1 MKLTLK
7 YSLILLILLFRLPVL
22 LAQGFNG
29 HNHQHPHI
37 EAFFTR
43 ENIEIEASASL
54 FNVLVIHNKGD
65 RREEIFLEVNVPMG
79 WTAVAYETRSHLIY
93 PGDTLFL
100 PVRVA
105 PSRDVAG
112 EIGYSIIAAIN
123 NRAGET
129 LTNAYCF
136 VKIPRETNFQF
147 RPITR
152 MGYFDQTNNTSMIS
166 FRMVNRGNVNELVYL
181 NFTST
186 NAITLQNERDNMLSV
201 DLMIRSKSDTIIN
214 IPVTLNEEFGISNG
228 GTLRADVR
236 GFTQDTEFTTS
247 FWFTRLDSRYRFRIP
262 ESEKMLVAE
271 IAVQNL
277 LTDQEV
283 GFAGGVKGAVLFE
296 NNHDINYNFYKFS
309 TGGWDEILKYSRMK
323 LEYNTPVFRLLL
335 GDVSSLPVKY
345 GLGKG
350 AEASVLLKNH
360 FRFTVVGS
368 ENQFRPIYNAGFIF
382 EENKTRYRFQTRYA
396 YTQNDFTRVRA
407 HAMGVRSNLTI
418 NRFHSMRLEGSFSDA
433 VFNQSGSNYQGF
445 SLGVNYSGRIG
456 KTTISLREQFGTV
469 DFYGPF
475 SGRHQ
480 FQGLIQHPLPQDYSL
495 QVSLTDFQ
503 YKPVIETPLGLS
515 SNLFQEQRRA
525 EVRVRKVAD
534 RNLVYNGGPIFERK
548 SSNSFGLYDGQNP
561 FTTYSAKLGFGARI
575 SDRPNSFFAPHASFG
590 YTFITDFSY
599 PEASNIGFNVQGR
612 STSLFNAHV
621 SMNMRRD
628 FWGAYLNY
636 FYGPY
641 SINQEISQFYYN
653 IMAHSV
659 RVMPYWEKFIY
670 RDIIRLNAKA
680 GFLYDFAF
688 KTSRLNLNNQMD
700 IFLRNDFRINL
711 LHTFSYQVTTD
722 LITEENYTYSNNYFE
737 IRAIKEF
744 NWNQPRIKYH
754 NLEINLFKDLNG
766 NLRREFNE
774 PGVKDILV
782 HITSIDPLRYD
793 QYDVDYL
800 PPTTMVSKRLL
811 TGMDGVIRYENLPRG
826 LYKIELENIGRD
838 TDKFFPDQNEFI
850 INVAGDKTVYVPY
863 LERNR
868 IFGRVILN
876 RSRLSAL
883 GRIEAGNI
891 KVTATDSKGRPTSTL
906 TDNNG
911 NFEMYVP
918 SVDSYIVTVNNIFR
932 DHFNLRQNDF
942 RANLN
947 GFKQFEVNFVFDE
960 IRRQIEFTP
969 SFTEIETEIRRV
981 GRTNLS
987 GTVRDASTLQPIRA
1001 TVEVIDN
1008 RNGNTILQT
1017 VTERNTGRYTATFV
1031 TGEDYILVVSANG
1044 YWLNSERLIL
1054 DQFLTIQDAQRDIL
1068 LESIAIGAR
1077 FQLGNLRFA
1086 PGLSEIPTEAYP
1098 ELDRLISQLRENPN
1112 VRIRIE
1118 GHSDAQET
1126 LNNPNISAQRAETV
1140 MRYMVNNGFSNIEFT
1155 GLRDSQPVAP
1165 SDTEENRRR
1174 NRRVEIVVV
1183 DR

>member
-1 MKLTLK
+1 MKLTIK
-7 YSLILLILLFRLPVL
+7 YSLLLLFL
-22 LAQGFNG
+22 LCRFPALFGQGFNG
-29 HNHQHPHI
+29 NQYNQPHI
-37 EAFFTR
+37 EAFFTQ
-43 ENIEIEASASL
+43 ENIIIEADASL
-54 FNVLVIHNKGD
+54 FNVLVIHNKGE
-65 RREEIFLEVNVPMG
+65 RREEIFLEVNAPIG
-79 WTAVAYETRSHLIY
+79 WTTLAYETRSHLIN

-105 PSRDVAG
+105 PSKDVAG
-112 EIGYSIIAAIN
+112 EIGYSIIAAVN
-123 NRAGET
+123 NRTGET

-152 MGYFDQTNNTSMIS
+152 MGYFDQTNNTSVIS
-166 FRMVNRGNVNELVYL
+166 FRMVNRGNINELVYL

-186 NAITLQNERDNMLSV
+186 SAISLENERDNILAI
-201 DLMIRSKSDTIIN
+201 DFMIRSKSDTIIN
-214 IPVTLNEEFGISNG
+214 IPVTLNEEFGLSNG
-228 GTLRADVR
+228 GILRADVR
-236 GFTQDTEFTTS
+236 GFTQDTEFTSS
-247 FWFTRLDSRYRFRIP
+247 FWFTRLDSRYRFQIP
-262 ESEKMLVAE
+262 ESEKMLIAE

-283 GFAGGVKGAVLFE
+283 GFAGGFKGAVLFE

-309 TGGWDEILKYSRMK
+309 TGGWDEVLKYSRMK
-323 LEYNTPVFRLLL
+323 LEYNTPVFRILL
-335 GDVSSLPVKY
+335 GDVTSLPVKY

-350 AEASVLLKNH
+350 AEVAYLFGNH
-360 FRFTVVGS
+360 YRFTAIAS

-382 EENKTRYRFQTRYA
+382 EENKSSYNFQTRYA
-396 YTQNDFTRVRA
+396 YTQNDYTQVKANTFGLRT
-407 HAMGVRSNLTI
+407 NLTLTP
-418 NRFHSMRLEGSFSDA
+418 NHSMRLDGGYSDA
-433 VFNQSGSNYQGF
+433 VFNQSGNTYQGY
-445 SLGVNYSGRIG
+445 SYGVNYSGRIG
-456 KTTISLREQFGTV
+456 ETTISLREQFGSV

-475 SGRHQ
+475 AGRNQ
-480 FQGLIQHPLPQDYSL
+480 FYALIQHPLPQDYSMQL
-495 QVSLTDFQ
+495 IFSDHK
-503 YKPVIETPLGLS
+503 YKPVIETSQGLNTS
-515 SNLFQEQRRA
+515 YFQEQNKA
-525 EVRVRKVAD
+525 ELRVRKIAD
-534 RNLVYNGGPIFERK
+534 RNLIFHGGPLFERK
-548 SSNSFGLYDGQNP
+548 SSNSFGLFDGQNP
-561 FTTYSAKLGFGARI
+561 FTTYSAKLGIGARI
-575 SDRPNSFFAPHASFG
+575 SDRPNSFFAPNASFG
-590 YTFITDFSY
+590 YTFITDYSF
-599 PEASNIGFNVQGR
+599 PDAEQIGFNVQGR
-612 STSLFNAHV
+612 NTSLFNAHV
-621 SMNMRRD
+621 SFNMRRD

-670 RDIIRLNAKA
+670 RDIIRFNAKA

-700 IFLRNDFRINL
+700 IFLRNDLRISL

-722 LITEENYTYSNNYFE
+722 MITEENYTYSNNYFE
-737 IRAIKEF
+737 IRATKEF

-766 NLRREFNE
+766 NLSREFNE

-782 HITSIDPLRYD
+782 HITSIDPFKYD
-793 QYDVDYL
+793 QYDVDYSA
-800 PPTTMVSKRLL
+800 PKMMVSKRLL
-811 TGMDGVIRYENLPRG
+811 TVMDGIVRYENLPRG

-838 TDKFFPDQNEFI
+838 TDKYFPDQNEFI
-850 INVAGDKTVYVPY
+850 INVAGDKTVFVPY
-863 LERNR
+863 LERNK
-868 IFGRVILN
+868 IFGKVVLN
-876 RSRLSAL
+876 RSRLSNL
-883 GRIEAGNI
+883 GRIEVGNI

-906 TDNNG
+906 TDGNG
-911 NFEMYVP
+911 YFEMYVP
-918 SVDSYIVTVNNIFR
+918 SVDSYVVTVNNIFR

-947 GFKQFEVNFVFDE
+947 GFKQFEVNFIFDE
-960 IRRQIEFTP
+960 IRRQIEFAP
-969 SFTEIETEIRRV
+969 SFTEIETEIKRV

-987 GTVRDASTLQPIRA
+987 GTVRDASTLQPLRA
-1001 TVEVIDN
+1001 NIEVVDN
-1008 RNGNTILQT
+1008 RNGNTIVQT
-1017 VTERNTGRYTATFV
+1017 VSERNTGRFTSSFV
-1031 TGEDYILVVSANG
+1031 TGEEYMIVVTANG

-1077 FQLGNLRFA
+1077 FQLTNLRFA
-1086 PGLSEIPTEAYP
+1086 PGMSEIPTEAYP
-1098 ELDRLISQLRENPN
+1098 ELDRLIGQLKQNPN

-1155 GLRDSQPVAP
+1155 GLRDSQPNAP

-1174 NRRVEIVVV
+1174 NRRVEIIVV